1 MSAQLPG
8 EELALSEELDRL
20 LSRMTETQFSP
31 EERRRLGELI
41 QGNSEWRQRYLDY
54 CQMHAILLNEH
65 GLLASTTMPSRDLL
79 DQISSYR
86 RHAIWLVLAAIL
98 MIACLPLLGLRS
110 SRSSIP
116 TRGTDVAYLS
126 HVVGAIF
133 EYGAAG
139 ESKITT
145 GTFMP
150 VGEYL
155 LKGGIAELTY
165 ESEVKVTI
173 EAPASFLL
181 VDQETIELLDGK
193 LSAHVPKDGIGFTVE
208 TPRAAVVDLGT
219 DFGVEVMNQAAEIH
233 VFAGEVR
240 VDLLSEFGPN
250 PTPLRLVTGE
260 ATRINRRTGL
270 PAGIN
275 LDRQRFWRG
284 FHTDTIHPY
293 VQRVLELRPSAYYP
307 MEPTEDGTQV
317 EDISGNQARA
327 TVFLGRALRPIWT
340 SGRFGAALDFGG
352 PAQLT
357 YAAAKWYPQTKND
370 QLSVVAWVH
379 ARSRPR
385 WASIAKNWAG
395 ANDRGQFHF
404 GLYLDD
410 GDLEVHIEDLSGE
423 EVIVREGIPLPLD
436 QWHMVAFVA
445 DGSTLRLFRNDQQV
459 AAKSYHGLHFNP
471 QIRALGIGTKLNLRG
486 DAPEEHDFNMWDGR
500 IDELAI
506 FNHALSHEEIHEL
519 FTLAQHSD

>member
-1 MSAQLPG
+1 MNASSP
-8 EELALSEELDRL
+8 SDELDRL
-20 LSRMTETQFSP
+20 LSRMTEARLSP
-31 EERRRLGELI
+31 EESRKLAGLI
-41 QGNSEWRQRYLDY
+41 EANSGWRQRYLDY
-54 CQMHAILLNEH
+54 CQMHAILLSEQ
-65 GLLASTTMPSRDLL
+65 GLLASTVEPSRDDL
-79 DQISSYR
+79 DQVGSHGR
-86 RHAIWLVLAAIL
+86 RAIWLALAAVL
-98 MIACLPLLGLRS
+98 MIACLPLLGFRPGGS
-110 SRSSIP
+110 PIP
-116 TRGTDVAYLS
+116 TRGAEVAFLS
-126 HVVGAIF
+126 HAVGVRF

-139 ESKITT
+139 ESKTTT
-145 GTFMP
+145 GTVIP
-150 VGEYL
+150 AGEYF

-181 VDQETIELLDGK
+181 VDQETIELFGGK
-193 LSAHVPKDGIGFTVE
+193 LSAHVPEDGIGFTIE

-219 DFGVEVMNQAAEIH
+219 DFGVEVMNQDAEVH
-233 VFAGEVR
+233 VFTGEVR
-240 VDLLSEFGPN
+240 IDFRSDVGPN

-260 ATRINRRTGL
+260 ATRINRLTGL

-284 FHTDTIHPY
+284 FQTHAMHPY

-307 MEPTEDGTQV
+307 MEPTEDGTKV
-317 EDISGNQARA
+317 EDISGNQATA

-340 SGRFGAALDFGG
+340 AGRFGAALDFGG

-357 YAAAKWYPQTKND
+357 YAAAKWYPQTKSD

-395 ANDRGQFHF
+395 GDNNRGQFHF
-404 GLYLDD
+404 GLYQDD
-410 GDLEVHIEDLSGE
+410 GDLEVHIEDDSGE
-423 EVIVREGIPLPLD
+423 EVIVREGVPLPLD

-445 DGSTLRLFRNDQQV
+445 DGSYLRLFRNGQQV
-459 AAKSYHGLHFNP
+459 AAQPYHVLRSNP

-500 IDELAI
+500 LDELAI
-506 FNHALSHEEIHEL
+506 FNHALSKEEIQEL
-519 FTLAQHSD
+519 FDLAQHSD